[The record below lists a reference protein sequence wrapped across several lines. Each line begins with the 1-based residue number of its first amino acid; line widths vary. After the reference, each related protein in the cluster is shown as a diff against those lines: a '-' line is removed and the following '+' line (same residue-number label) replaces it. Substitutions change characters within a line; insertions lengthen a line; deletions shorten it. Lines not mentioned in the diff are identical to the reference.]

1 MEKEN
6 LQILLKEKSSLG
18 KDLRLAIEK
27 SDGVEISRLKQ
38 REKTIDSDIYSAE
51 ILAIQAE
58 IRELEAQQALDRQNV
73 VRAEELSKE
82 TRSLVSSQVGVLRE
96 EIQRL
101 DNEETAKRVAIKIA
115 ERSANETGGK
125 LMRLREKLSELL
137 EKTMEL

>member
-1 MEKEN
+1 MEKEKEN

-18 KDLRLAIEK
+18 KDLRSAIEK
-27 SDGVEISRLKQ
+27 SDGAEITRLKQ
-38 REKTIDSDIYSAE
+38 REKTIDSEIYSTE

-58 IRELEAQQALDRQNV
+58 IIQLEAQQALDRQNV

-101 DNEETAKRVAIKIA
+101 DNEETAKRVAIKVA
-115 ERSANETGGK
+115 ERFANETGGK
-125 LMRLREKLSELL
+125 LMKLREKLL
-137 EKTMEL
+137 EMV